1 MEFNVLVL
9 KCLDGLFLVE
19 GLKMESGVIDLDIM
33 YNGVVE
39 TVVEVTAQSG
49 IFAGLAHLSFGDH

>member
-1 MEFNVLVL
+1 
-9 KCLDGLFLVE
+9 
-19 GLKMESGVIDLDIM
+19 MESGVIDLDIM

>member
-19 GLKMESGVIDLDIM
+19 GLKMESGVIDLDII
-33 YNGVVE
+33 YDGIVE
-39 TVVEVTAQSG
+39 TVVEVAAQSG
-49 IFAGLAHLSFGDH
+49 IFAGLAHLSFGND